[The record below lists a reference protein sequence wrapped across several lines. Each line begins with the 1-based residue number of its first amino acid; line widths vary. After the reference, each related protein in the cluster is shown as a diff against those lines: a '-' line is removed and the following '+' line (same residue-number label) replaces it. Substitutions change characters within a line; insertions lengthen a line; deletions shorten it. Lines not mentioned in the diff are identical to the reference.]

1 MKKLI
6 ICDMSGIASTRG
18 INNEELLT
26 CLNSLTN
33 FNCSFCTGKGY
44 SGGYETLKD
53 VDIKVPFI
61 CENGSVLVTKEGEI
75 IYNDQMKP
83 TGVEN
88 LIRTIAKKFEF
99 EFLAYVDLKTHKYK
113 FLKGTKKLTED
124 LTQPW
129 FYSEEIYDNIDKFI
143 ENIDLNN
150 ACRITTRGLE
160 CNIDSNQSIFKDFH
174 VVISENEFHSICN
187 KGTNKGFGVKQLAKY
202 CELNLEDIVIIGN
215 DMNDI
220 DMFKLNCGL
229 KIATGIVKP
238 PKELLDL
245 SDVYIPLEELPDFIR
260 KIDKN
265 DIKCYNQITEKG
277 ELKYE

>member
-18 INNEELLT
+18 MNNEKLLDS
-26 CLNSLTN
+26 LNSLTN

-44 SGGYETLKD
+44 SGGYETLKN

-61 CENGSVLVTKEGEI
+61 CENGSVLVTKEGKI
-75 IYNDQMKP
+75 IYNDQMNP
-83 TGVEN
+83 SSVDN
-88 LIRTIAKKFEF
+88 LIRTIAKNFKF

-113 FLKGTKKLTED
+113 FLRGPKKLTED

-129 FYSEEIYDNIDKFI
+129 FYSEEIYDDIDKFI
-143 ENIDLNN
+143 ENVDLNN
-150 ACRITTRGLE
+150 VCRITTRGLE
-160 CNIDSNQSIFKDFH
+160 CDIDSNQGIFEDFH
-174 VVISENEFHSICN
+174 VVISENEFHSVCN
-187 KGTNKGFGVKQLAKY
+187 KGTNKGSGVKQLAKY

-220 DMFKLNCGL
+220 DMFKLNVGL
-229 KIATGIVKP
+229 KIATGTVKP

-245 SDVYIPLEELPDFIR
+245 SDIYIPLEKLPDFIR

-265 DIKCYNQITEKG
+265 DIKCYNQSTEEG
-277 ELKYE
+277 EIKI